1 MKNFLL
7 VQLCLVVIG
16 LSAYAV
22 YISEIKERTPAA
34 AGRIIEVSVKPGWS
48 AVDVTSEFERLGI
61 VTSSKKL
68 SRWMVRLGIDRKI
81 RPGIYK
87 IHAGPAEDVA
97 RELERAAP
105 DVNKIKV
112 LPGAL
117 FSEIAAALGGDGGS
131 ERLLDAL
138 SSPDNFAERLR
149 PLLQENPAERIVLL
163 APETY
168 EILPGGSAARDLV
181 KIASESWWRQHSD
194 DVTIGFTSEDLSN
207 GGILASIIQKEALVD
222 SDRPIIAGV
231 FKNRLNMGMPL
242 QSCATVV
249 HAWRLLG
256 VKITSVSYDDV
267 KIDSPFNTYEH
278 RGLPP
283 ENIGIPSEKSWEAA
297 LNPAA
302 TKMLFF
308 VAKGD
313 GRHVFTRTYEE
324 HLAAR
329 RKIRRGE
336 L

>member
-1 MKNFLL
+1 MSKIVEL
-7 VQLCLVVIG
+7 
-16 LSAYAV
+16 
-22 YISEIKERTPAA
+22 TPIA
-34 AGRIIEVSVKPGWS
+34 AGKVIEVSVKPGWS
-48 AVDVTSEFERLGI
+48 AGDITSEFERLGI
-61 VTSSKKL
+61 VTSSKRL
-68 SRWMVRLGIDRKI
+68 SRWMVRLGVDRKI
-81 RPGIYK
+81 RPGIYR

-97 RELERAAP
+97 RELARVTPE
-105 DVNKIKV
+105 VNKIKV

-117 FSEIAAALGGDGGS
+117 FSDVAAALGGDGGS
-131 ERLLDAL
+131 ELLLDAL
-138 SSPDNFAERLR
+138 RSPDNFAERLR

-168 EILPGGSAARDLV
+168 EILPGGAAAGDLV
-181 KIASESWWRQHSD
+181 KTASETWWRQHSD
-194 DVTIGFTSEDLSN
+194 DVTVGFTSEDLSN

-231 FKNRLNMGMPL
+231 FKNRLKMDMPL

-256 VKITSVSYDDV
+256 VRITSVSYDDV

-283 ENIGIPSEKSWEAA
+283 ENIGIPSEKSWDAA

-308 VAKGD
+308 VAKRD

-324 HLAAR
+324 HLAAQ